1 MKKKPE
7 KLEKTSKL
15 ASKGDYDAEY
25 RKKNPLL
32 TTHVP
37 LSVYNEVKKRA
48 LEDRRSISKWLAIF
62 LEKAFPEVKVA
73 K

>member
-1 MKKKPE
+1 MKKKISAKQPTKE
-7 KLEKTSKL
+7 S
-15 ASKGDYDAEY
+15 YDAEY

-37 LSVYNEVKKRA
+37 LAVYNEVKKRA
-48 LEDRRSISKWLAIF
+48 LEDRRSMSKWLALF
-62 LEKAFPEVKVA
+62 LERAFPEAKVA